1 MHAIS
6 ALLLLAGPGAALIAQ
21 RPAPRQ
27 RHCNT
32 LAATT
37 ADKKATRETRRQ
49 IKARKKASPT
59 SLGDDLCLIPGE
71 VVVRVD
77 AAPGNARRIY
87 TGVDIS
93 ADVDTVWDL
102 LTDYEGLA
110 DVVPNLVANEV
121 IAKPPGG
128 GGARLRQV
136 GSAQVLPGVNFK
148 ASMVLDVAEVRGGL
162 AAGQIRR
169 GELDRVDAATEDGIR
184 ATEKK
189 ERLERGLFP
198 RPWAAATSDPA
209 FNRDITM
216 VSNRIAGDLVKNL
229 EAVAVEAAVRYR
241 DAAEKRRRGQR
252 RRRDGAG
259 DAARAA
265 RAPAPAPAAEVPPPS
280 KPTPQTETAVADAKA
295 GLLAAVARVSDAGLG
310 SRRRRSAATRGG
322 AAVLLLAPPPGA
334 PPAAPRSPRRSR
346 GAKPVTEVDVATS
359 AFRLFPRT
367 TETLG
372 RFALKSVDLD
382 VRPGPNGDAVDT
394 IRADVLA
401 PDGGLPQP
409 PHGLVVVTRTTICW

>member
-21 RPAPRQ
+21 RPAPRH
-27 RHCNT
+27 RHCNA
-32 LAATT
+32 LSATT

-189 ERLERGLFP
+189 ERQ
-198 RPWAAATSDPA
+198 AQ
-209 FNRDITM
+209 
-216 VSNRIAGDLVKNL
+216 VKI
-229 EAVAVEAAVRYR
+229 R
-241 DAAEKRRRGQR
+241 DA
-252 RRRDGAG
+252 
-259 DAARAA
+259 
-265 RAPAPAPAAEVPPPS
+265 
-280 KPTPQTETAVADAKA
+280 
-295 GLLAAVARVSDAGLG
+295 
-310 SRRRRSAATRGG
+310 
-322 AAVLLLAPPPGA
+322 
-334 PPAAPRSPRRSR
+334 
-346 GAKPVTEVDVATS
+346 
-359 AFRLFPRT
+359 
-367 TETLG
+367 
-372 RFALKSVDLD
+372 
-382 VRPGPNGDAVDT
+382 
-394 IRADVLA
+394 
-401 PDGGLPQP
+401 
-409 PHGLVVVTRTTICW
+409 

>member
-37 ADKKATRETRRQ
+37 ADKKATRETCRQ

-128 GGARLRQV
+128 GGALRQV

-148 ASMVLDVAEVRGGL
+148 ASMVLDVAE
-162 AAGQIRR
+162 
-169 GELDRVDAATEDGIR
+169 
-184 ATEKK
+184 
-189 ERLERGLFP
+189 
-198 RPWAAATSDPA
+198 
-209 FNRDITM
+209 
-216 VSNRIAGDLVKNL
+216 NRIAGDLVKNL

-241 DAAEKRRRGQR
+241 DAAEKRAARPTPPPATRPTTPRQR
-252 RRRDGAG
+252 RRD
-259 DAARAA
+259 ARASA
-265 RAPAPAPAAEVPPPS
+265 RGRGPAAVQADPTNGDGRRRRQGGLSPPS
-280 KPTPQTETAVADAKA
+280 
-295 GLLAAVARVSDAGLG
+295 RVSDAGSG
-310 SRRRRSAATRGG
+310 AREDADRAAAAPSAPRRRRWTPRARASPGGGLQPAIFDAKRFAGAWAVALVAGRGDDDAGRDAAGGG
-322 AAVLLLAPPPGA
+322 AVPAPRAAAGRA
-334 PPAAPRSPRRSR
+334 AAAPRSPRRSR

-367 TETLG
+367 TETPPLRSSPWTWTCG
-372 RFALKSVDLD
+372 R
-382 VRPGPNGDAVDT
+382 GPTAT
-394 IRADVLA
+394 
-401 PDGGLPQP
+401 PW
-409 PHGLVVVTRTTICW
+409 TRS

>member
-59 SLGDDLCLIPGE
+59 
-71 VVVRVD
+71 
-77 AAPGNARRIY
+77 
-87 TGVDIS
+87 

-198 RPWAAATSDPA
+198 ALGAATSDPA

-216 VSNRIAGDLVKNL
+216 VSVPGEPGDFTLYQGLWRAQPCRTAGPRI
-229 EAVAVEAAVRYR
+229 
-241 DAAEKRRRGQR
+241 RRG
-252 RRRDGAG
+252 
-259 DAARAA
+259 
-265 RAPAPAPAAEVPPPS
+265 
-280 KPTPQTETAVADAKA
+280 
-295 GLLAAVARVSDAGLG
+295 
-310 SRRRRSAATRGG
+310 
-322 AAVLLLAPPPGA
+322 
-334 PPAAPRSPRRSR
+334 
-346 GAKPVTEVDVATS
+346 
-359 AFRLFPRT
+359 
-367 TETLG
+367 
-372 RFALKSVDLD
+372 
-382 VRPGPNGDAVDT
+382 
-394 IRADVLA
+394 
-401 PDGGLPQP
+401 
-409 PHGLVVVTRTTICW
+409 

>member
-1 MHAIS
+1 MHAIY
-6 ALLLLAGPGAALIAQ
+6 ALFLLAGPGAALIAQ

-27 RHCNT
+27 RHCNA
-32 LAATT
+32 LSATT

-216 VSNRIAGDLVKNL
+216 VSVPGEPGDFTLYQGL
-229 EAVAVEAAVRYR
+229 W
-241 DAAEKRRRGQR
+241 
-252 RRRDGAG
+252 
-259 DAARAA
+259 RAQ
-265 RAPAPAPAAEVPPPS
+265 PLP
-280 KPTPQTETAVADAKA
+280 DC
-295 GLLAAVARVSDAGLG
+295 
-310 SRRRRSAATRGG
+310 
-322 AAVLLLAPPPGA
+322 
-334 PPAAPRSPRRSR
+334 
-346 GAKPVTEVDVATS
+346 
-359 AFRLFPRT
+359 
-367 TETLG
+367 
-372 RFALKSVDLD
+372 
-382 VRPGPNGDAVDT
+382 GPED
-394 IRADVLA
+394 
-401 PDGGLPQP
+401 
-409 PHGLVVVTRTTICW
+409 